1 MNILIDDLPLVLKV
15 ADDYYPVATDY
26 RVGIMFEEAVRDPDL
41 SALDK
46 VVTALELYFQ
56 VRMPDAR
63 YAREAMEQILWFY
76 RCGKDPKETGE
87 NRNSGERN
95 EDAFSYEYDADY
107 IYAAFLQTYGIDLT
121 EKRLHWWQFQALF
134 RALPED
140 TKIMKI
146 IGYRT
151 MTISSKL
158 PKEQKT
164 FYQKMKRLY
173 RLPCKQKP
181 IDTDL
186 TELLMKGGNPSEL
199 LKNEDDSYGRR
210 NT

>member
-1 MNILIDDLPLVLKV
+1 MNVLIDDLPSIVQI
-15 ADDYYPVATDY
+15 ADDYYPIDTDY

-46 VVTALELYFQ
+46 VVTALELYFHA
-56 VRMPDAR
+56 RLPDPR
-63 YAREAMEQILWFY
+63 FTKEAMEQILWFY
-76 RCGKDPKETGE
+76 RCGKEPKETEEG
-87 NRNSGERN
+87 NSGER
-95 EDAFSYEYDADY
+95 EKEAFSYEYDSDY

-210 NT
+210 DT